1 MPVARPTLVFNMC
14 ATWSTKVQQSTIAK
28 KNIYNDL
35 KNREAIDWNLIEL
48 LNKYDVQQSQ
58 QPVHVS
64 MVFHAFCL
72 CHSWEVSS
80 KIKGHTSFRSPNS
93 WPRSWSWPRSMDSM
107 DSPAEWFTW
116 PCYTKWTLN
125 DKCLTKCVGLLR
137 SVRSMMNKYMQK
149 KNTESIFAWFYERYK
164 YQS

>member
-1 MPVARPTLVFNMC
+1 MLSTVSLETLSNHVSKTWAIRPRSDSSPWAMLVARPTLVFNMC

-107 DSPAEWFTW
+107 DSPAVVHMTLLYEMES
-116 PCYTKWTLN
+116 KWQVPN
-125 DKCLTKCVGLLR
+125 
-137 SVRSMMNKYMQK
+137 
-149 KNTESIFAWFYERYK
+149 
-164 YQS
+164 